1 MYLRLGWVVGN
12 AGFGGALLIILLAKL
27 VTTGL
32 SMASM
37 VTNIKIGAGGTYA
50 IISRSMGIEIG
61 GAIGIPLY
69 LSQALGAAMY
79 IVGFTEAWIALFPEH
94 SPFLVSSSVLFLVLV
109 TSLLSAKVAMKVQ
122 FLIMFLIVM
131 SLFSFFMG
139 KSDGTAEITAWGPF
153 ENAPFWVVFAIFIP
167 AVTGIEAGA
176 AMSGDLRN
184 PKISLKI
191 GILSSIV
198 VSIIIY
204 IAIAFWM
211 DYQIPNESLRS
222 NYLIMADFSKWRL
235 VVMAAILGATLS
247 SALGSIVGGPRT
259 LMALGQNNVIP
270 FGKYFARKSKNGE
283 PRLAIITTGFIVFVS
298 LIFGDLNSIAPLLT
312 MFFLIA
318 YGTINLI
325 VFIEK
330 RIGITSYRPSF
341 DIPLIIPAIGAIWS
355 GAAMF
360 LINPIFAA
368 SSIVFIILIFLYQI
382 RVRHKAPWGDVRE
395 GLFNALAEWAIK
407 MSDRMPKSPKS
418 WKPNL
423 MVPVGDPERWMERMS
438 IVRDIAYPKGSIR
451 VFHVRVLEKGI
462 KERIKSHVNNLF
474 SKEGSK
480 VEQDY
485 RESAQFEDSL
495 IELTQPL
502 KEMNMLTVTT
512 VIEAN
517 DFVEGV
523 SIVTQSLRGMPLPP
537 NVLFL
542 SMSQDEE
549 RDKRLES
556 LLSIAIRERMGVIL
570 LKKDPDNGFG
580 SRKKI
585 NLWLRK
591 GSPNRNL
598 TTLTAIQLEKNWD
611 GVLNLIN
618 TVKEDSE
625 VSLAITALEVL
636 AQRGRLPADTE
647 KSVVVGDFFEEL
659 EKGAHADIHIFGFS
673 DELDLKLVRRIADMA
688 NGSCLFVRDSGT
700 ESALA

>member
-27 VTTGL
+27 VTVTTGL

-69 LSQALGAAMY
+69 ISQALGAALY
-79 IVGFTEAWIALFPEH
+79 IVGFTEGWIALFPDHEVIV
-94 SPFLVSSSVLFLVLV
+94 VSSSVLLLLLA

-122 FLIMFLIVM
+122 YLIMFLIVM
-131 SLFSFFMG
+131 SLVSFFMG
-139 KSDGTAEITAWGPF
+139 RSEGTAEITTWGTF
-153 ENAPFWVVFAIFIP
+153 ENAPFWVVFAIFFP

-176 AMSGDLRN
+176 AMSGDLRD
-184 PKISLKI
+184 PQKSLKI
-191 GILSSIV
+191 GILSSIAL
-198 VSIIIY
+198 SIVIY

-211 DYQIPNESLRS
+211 DLRIPTELLKS
-222 NYLIMADFSKWRL
+222 NYLIMADYSRWRP

-283 PRLAIITTGFIVFVS
+283 PRLAIITTGIIVFIS
-298 LIFGDLNSIAPLLT
+298 LIFGDINSIAPLLT

-318 YGTINLI
+318 YGTINLL

-341 DIPLIIPAIGAIWS
+341 DIPLIIPAIGALWS
-355 GAAMF
+355 AVIMF
-360 LINPIFAA
+360 LINPLFAA
-368 SSIVFIILIFLYQI
+368 SAILMIILIFTLQV
-382 RVRHKAPWGDVRE
+382 RARHKAPWGDVRE

-423 MVPVGDPERWMERMS
+423 MVPVGDPARWLERMS
-438 IVRDIAYPKGSIR
+438 IVRDIAFPKGSIR

-462 KERIKSHVNNLF
+462 KERIKSHVSDLF
-474 SKEGSK
+474 SREGSNSK
-480 VEQDY
+480 EEQ
-485 RESAQFEDSL
+485 RESALFEDSL

-537 NVLFL
+537 NVMFL
-542 SMSQDEE
+542 SMSRDEE
-549 RDKRLES
+549 GDKRLES
-556 LLSIAIRERMGVIL
+556 LLSIAIRERMGIIL
-570 LKKDPDNGFG
+570 LKKDPENGFG
-580 SRKKI
+580 SRKNI

-598 TTLTAIQLEKNWD
+598 TTLTAI
-611 GVLNLIN
+611 
-618 TVKEDSE
+618 
-625 VSLAITALEVL
+625 
-636 AQRGRLPADTE
+636 R
-647 KSVVVGDFFEEL
+647 
-659 EKGAHADIHIFGFS
+659 
-673 DELDLKLVRRIADMA
+673 
-688 NGSCLFVRDSGT
+688 
-700 ESALA
+700 